1 MGSVQ
6 DEADRDFSAAATTHD
21 FHALLFDM
29 DGTIIDSTDAIERHW
44 KQVGHEI
51 GVSGEEI
58 LKTSHGRR
66 SIDVLALLAPERANW
81 EYVSTA
87 EGRIPEL
94 YGESAVEIPGSRQI
108 LDELEDA
115 GVPWAIVTS
124 GTRPLV
130 EGWLNVMKLAKPRF
144 MVTAEEVRGRFP
156 KKKNDGYHREVR
168 CLTTNVFRWRKGS
181 PILSAT
187 ARGHNCLAKGKSMVK
202 RFLCWRMRQLGSE
215 LERPLVLQSLRWL
228 RLTR

>member
-156 KKKNDGYHREVR
+156 EEEE
-168 CLTTNVFRWRKGS
+168 RWVPPRS
-181 PILSAT
+181 SLSD
-187 ARGHNCLAKGKSMVK
+187 HQCV
-202 RFLCWRMRQLGSE
+202 
-215 LERPLVLQSLRWL
+215 
-228 RLTR
+228 